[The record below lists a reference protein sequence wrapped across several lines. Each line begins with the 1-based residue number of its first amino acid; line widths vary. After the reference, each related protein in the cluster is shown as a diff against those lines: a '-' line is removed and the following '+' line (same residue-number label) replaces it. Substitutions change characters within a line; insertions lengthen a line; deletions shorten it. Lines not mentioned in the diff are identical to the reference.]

1 MSSPLP
7 KPLRTSEDL
16 HLKTLTLAI
25 DDRVKDKFIWLLEHF
40 SRDEIRILDQSD
52 QVSDD
57 DYLRSIDG
65 MVNSIQEARNEPAG
79 KGIGPDQLDW

>member
-1 MSSPLP
+1 MAYGE
-7 KPLRTSEDL
+7 EDL
-16 HLKTLTLAI
+16 HLKTLTLAV
-25 DDRVKDKFIWLLEHF
+25 DDRVKAKFIWLLDYF

-57 DYLRSIDG
+57 DYLRLIDG

-79 KGIGPDQLDW
+79 KGVGPDQLGW